1 MPLKA
6 LNTRVPAG
14 TLHGRPS
21 HTAQLAEVMLS
32 APLAPLS
39 VSVLPTYM
47 ESGCALK
54 IHSPATKIGVLNNYA
69 ELVAVGDAVGRGGAS
84 SR

>member
-14 TLHGRPS
+14 TLHGRPL

-32 APLAPLS
+32 APFAPLS

-54 IHSPATKIGVLNNYA
+54 IHSPATDTGVLKNYA
-69 ELVAVGDAVGRGGAS
+69 ELVAVGAAVGRGSAS
-84 SR
+84 SI